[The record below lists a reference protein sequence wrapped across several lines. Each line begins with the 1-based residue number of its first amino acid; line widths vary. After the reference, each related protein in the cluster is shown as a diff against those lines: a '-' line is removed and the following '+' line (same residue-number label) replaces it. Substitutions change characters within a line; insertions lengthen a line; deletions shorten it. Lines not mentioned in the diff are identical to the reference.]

1 MSDTHLPMVLIVDD
15 SATTRAM
22 IKRIVGMADPAIA
35 RMCEAANGA
44 EGLKVL
50 NESHV
55 DLVFADLNMPV
66 MDGFEM
72 IAAMR
77 ADPKLAPIP
86 VVVISAQPDQEQ
98 VDRLKRHGVAAY
110 LPKPFTAEH
119 VHRIVV
125 PLLEKSA
132 DREEATNELGEP
144 LNLSLAEALTQALET
159 MAFISPEP
167 VEDAAVPAMPAD
179 SRLVRVHFKGRD
191 AEGSLALVASPGLGA
206 AMASNIDVPELMAA
220 DDALKE
226 LANITCGLMLRM
238 RPGGGIGFQL
248 DPPQLFSYGNAS
260 SKAVFKT
267 GDAITLAADGE
278 MITAQVVADSAFSG
292 M

>member
-1 MSDTHLPMVLIVDD
+1 MSDQHLPMVLIVDD
-15 SATTRAM
+15 SATTRSM
-22 IKRIVGMADPAIA
+22 IKRIVGMAEPTIA

-44 EGLKVL
+44 EGLARMR
-50 NESHV
+50 ESHI

-66 MDGFEM
+66 MDGFDM

-77 ADPKLAPIP
+77 ADPKLSSIP

-98 VDRLKRHGVAAY
+98 VNRLKRHGVAAY

-132 DREEATNELGEP
+132 DPETVENELGEP
-144 LNLSLAEALTQALET
+144 MNLSLAEALAQALET

-167 VEDAAVPAMPAD
+167 VDDAGASAMPDDA
-179 SRLVRVHFKGRD
+179 RLVRVHFKGRD

-206 AMASNIDVPELMAA
+206 AMASNIDVPDPSAN

-238 RPGGGIGFQL
+238 QPGGGVGFQL
-248 DPPQLFSYGNAS
+248 DPPQLFSYGSAS
-260 SKAVFKT
+260 SKSVFKT
-267 GDAITLAADGE
+267 GNAITLAADGE
-278 MITAQVVADSAFSG
+278 MITAEVVNDSAFLG